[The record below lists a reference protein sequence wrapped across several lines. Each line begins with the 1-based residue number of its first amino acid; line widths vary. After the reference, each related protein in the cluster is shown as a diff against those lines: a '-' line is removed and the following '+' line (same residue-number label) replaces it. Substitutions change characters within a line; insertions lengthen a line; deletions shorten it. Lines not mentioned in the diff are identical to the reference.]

1 MESVQKFV
9 LEALPNLECNKCD
22 KLLKKL
28 NNIGVKSLC
37 DLSLVE
43 QADIAD
49 ILLPIQ
55 TRKFIRNC
63 YKCKYYLFTRLFLV
77 TNVNCGRF
85 FKLMI

>member
-1 MESVQKFV
+1 MESEEKFV
-9 LEALPNLECNKCD
+9 LEALPNLECDKCD
-22 KLLKKL
+22 KLLEKL

-55 TRKFIRNC
+55 THKFIRNC

-77 TNVNCGRF
+77 MNVNCGHF
-85 FKLMI
+85 FNLII